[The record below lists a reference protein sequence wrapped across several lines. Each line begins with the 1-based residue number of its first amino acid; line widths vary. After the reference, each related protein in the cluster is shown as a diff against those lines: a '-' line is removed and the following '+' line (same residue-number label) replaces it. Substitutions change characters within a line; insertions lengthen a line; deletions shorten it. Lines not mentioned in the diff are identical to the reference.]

1 MFVFDMLRQEGR
13 RLQVLTG
20 VVALGML
27 LLLGG
32 LWWVQIV
39 CAKQFE
45 TDLKRHS
52 FRHVRTPALRGRI
65 LDRDGEVLADDKP
78 RYNAILHLED
88 LQSQFTD
95 QLALL
100 RTNYGRMHPET
111 VNSKG
116 KVNLPAS
123 VRQELQLESYCAVVS
138 NITYRV
144 STSLQK
150 PRALNTKG
158 FLQHYHDHPYVPF
171 QIVPDL
177 SPRQVAI
184 LAEQWSGDPAIE
196 LETQPVRDYPWHSLA
211 ANLLGY
217 VRPRRNDSGGA
228 KFSFDMPDYQGT
240 SGVEYVYDNTL
251 CGQPGDNSVLINN
264 LNYRQREEIETPDLP
279 GNDIYLTIDL
289 DLQKAAEYALAHYSG
304 QANVRGAVVVMD
316 PRNGDILA
324 MVSAP
329 SFDPNLYALG
339 NITREEQERLD
350 DPKYTPQVN
359 RALSGAYPPGST
371 FKIITAIAC
380 LETGLDP
387 NEIYDSPGFYKASST
402 AKPIG
407 DEAAAGPYD
416 LERAF
421 YRSSN
426 TYFIVM
432 GITRIR
438 KILEV
443 AKRFHLGE
451 KTGLSP
457 RQEVAGYIPGPE
469 MAGHSLGMSIPDIC
483 IGQEITTT
491 PLQMAG
497 MISVIANG
505 GTLYVPRVVS
515 HARAPETGEIEEL
528 VERGRVRDHVQ
539 INPRDLALIRHAMLE
554 DTEHPPDSMGL
565 GGTAYSQFHRGGQAL
580 LGNFR
585 VAGKTGT
592 AEVKSPGSH
601 FRKITWFDSYGPY
614 EDPRYVVIVM
624 VEDGSFGGTTC
635 APVAEKIYEAILK
648 REHSGRGQ
656 PPTLA
661 HN

>member
-1 MFVFDMLRQEGR
+1 MFVFDMLRQDNR
-13 RLQVLTG
+13 RMQVLAG
-20 VVALGML
+20 AVGLGLL

-39 CAKQFE
+39 CGKQFE
-45 TDLKRHS
+45 TDLKKHS
-52 FRHVRTPALRGRI
+52 FRHVRTPALRGKI
-65 LDRDGEVLADDKP
+65 MDCTTNVLADDKP
-78 RYNAILHLED
+78 RHNAILHLED
-88 LQSQFTD
+88 LQGQFAE
-95 QLALL
+95 QFARL
-100 RTNYGRMHPET
+100 RTNYGRAHPES

-116 KVNLPAS
+116 RINLPTS
-123 VRQELQLESYCAVVS
+123 VRTNLQLESYCDVVS

-144 STSLQK
+144 STSLEE
-150 PRALNTKG
+150 PRALNTNA
-158 FLQHYHDHPYVPF
+158 FLKHYHDHPYVPF

-177 SPRQVAI
+177 TPKQVAI
-184 LAEQWSGDPAIE
+184 FAEQWSGSPAIE
-196 LETQPVRDYPWHSLA
+196 LETQPVREYPNHTLA

-217 VRPRRNDSGGA
+217 VRPFRDDSGGE
-228 KFSFDMPDYQGT
+228 KFSFDMPDYKGT
-240 SGVEYVYDNTL
+240 SGVEYIYDDKL
-251 CGQPGDNSVLINN
+251 RGQPGDNSVLINN
-264 LNYRQREEIETPDLP
+264 LNYRQREEIASPDLP

-289 DLQKAAEYALAHYSG
+289 PLQRAAEKALASA

-329 SFDPNLYALG
+329 SFDPNMFVLG
-339 NITREEQERLD
+339 PTQADMERLD
-350 DPKYTPQVN
+350 DPKYTPQIN
-359 RALSGAYPPGST
+359 RVMSGAYPPGST

-380 LETGLDP
+380 LETGLNP
-387 NEIYDSPGFYKASST
+387 EEVFESPGYYKATST

-407 DEAAAGPYD
+407 DEAAAGPYK

-432 GITRIR
+432 GMTRIR

-451 KTGLSP
+451 KTGLSG
-457 RQEVAGYIPGPE
+457 RQEVAGNVPGPE
-469 MAGHSLGMSIPDIC
+469 KVGPGLGMSVPDIC

-515 HARAPETGEIEEL
+515 HARSESGEIEEL
-528 VERGRVRDHVQ
+528 VAPGRVRDHVQ
-539 INPRDLALIRHAMLE
+539 INPGDLAIIRNAMLA
-554 DTEHPPDSMGL
+554 DTEHAPDGLGL
-565 GGTAYSQFHRGGQAL
+565 GGTAYSEFHHGGQAY

-592 AEVKSPGSH
+592 AEVKSKGSQ
-601 FRKITWFDSYGPY
+601 FKKITWFDSYGPF
-614 EDPRYVVIVM
+614 EDPRYVVVVM
-624 VEDGSFGGTTC
+624 VEDGVFGGSTC

-648 REHSGRGQ
+648 REKSGLGR